1 MAEEDELET
10 LEDEGEEG
18 GGGGG
23 KLKLII
29 FIVLG
34 VILVAALSMLGTWFM
49 LKDKLSDPSD
59 MAVDELE
66 MADPVV
72 TVDQGEAM
80 YFEMIQPFIVNY
92 ALGGRSRF
100 LQVELSL
107 LTRDVEALDAVET
120 HSPLIRNNLLDVF
133 SVQNLDELVSAEGKQ
148 KLADELT
155 EAIQSILDVEIGR
168 PGIETVLYRSFV
180 IQ

>member
-1 MAEEDELET
+1 MAEDDELET
-10 LEDEGEEG
+10 LDNEDEGG
-18 GGGGG
+18 SSNG

-29 FIVLG
+29 FITLG
-34 VILVAALSMLGTWFM
+34 VILVALLSILGTWFM
-49 LKDKLSDPSD
+49 LRDKLSDPSD
-59 MAVDELE
+59 TAVDELE

-72 TVDQGEAM
+72 TVDLGEAM
-80 YFEMIQPFIVNY
+80 YYEMTRPFIINY

-100 LQVELSL
+100 LQVELSV
-107 LTRDVEALDAVET
+107 LTRDVEAMDAVET
-120 HSPLIRNNLLDVF
+120 HTPLIRNNLLDVF
-133 SVQNLDELVSAEGKQ
+133 SAQNLDDLVSAEGKQ

-155 EAIQSILDVEIGR
+155 EAVQSILDVEIGR